1 MKDKNYIK
9 DDNKIRN
16 CYTNI
21 AKMNLLELMYCRLFL
36 WNWNIISILIE
47 DLEDVI
53 GGFKSLL
60 KFIWDIFKIILL
72 PITLIVTSAITLKQI
87 KRNSKEEDGNE

>member
-9 DDNKIRN
+9 DDGKIRN
-16 CYTNI
+16 CYSNI

-36 WNWNIISILIE
+36 WDWNIISILLE

-53 GGFKSLL
+53 DGFKSLL
-60 KFIWDIFKIILL
+60 KFIWDVLKIILL
-72 PITLIVTSAITLKQI
+72 PITLIVTSTIILKQI
-87 KRNSKEEDGNE
+87 KTNSKEENINE

>member
-1 MKDKNYIK
+1 MKDKGYIK
-9 DDNKIRN
+9 DDGKIRN

-36 WNWNIISILIE
+36 WDWNIISILCE

-53 GGFKSLL
+53 DGFKSLL
-60 KFIWDIFKIILL
+60 KFVWDILKIIFL
-72 PITLIVTSAITLKQI
+72 PITLIVSSTIILKQI
-87 KRNSKEEDGNE
+87 KTNSMEENINE

>member
-9 DDNKIRN
+9 DDDKIRN

-36 WNWNIISILIE
+36 WDWNIISMLLE

-53 GGFKSLL
+53 DGFKSLL
-60 KFIWDIFKIILL
+60 KFIWDILKIVLL
-72 PITLIVTSAITLKQI
+72 PITLIVTSAIILKQI
-87 KRNSKEEDGNE
+87 KTNFKEEDVNE